1 MKNPVS
7 VSGVLAMFSMN
18 LSNNLFDTEINNILK
33 RDHLNNETMN

>member
-7 VSGVLAMFSMN
+7 VSEVLAMFSIN

-33 RDHLNNETMN
+33 RDHLINETMN